1 MGMPVNRKKAAA
13 LRYEKSY
20 EAPIV
25 TAAGI
30 GLIAD
35 KIIEKAD
42 ENNVPIVYNKELA
55 DLLQNIDIG
64 DSIPPEIYEVV
75 AQVIAYVM
83 NVDNKL
89 KARD

>member
-1 MGMPVNRKKAAA
+1 MPNDRKKATA
-13 LRYEKSY
+13 LRYDKGY
-20 EAPIV
+20 EAPVV

-55 DLLQNIDIG
+55 ELLQNVDIG
-64 DSIPPEIYEVV
+64 DSIPPEIYGIV
-75 AQVIAYVM
+75 AEVIAYVL
-83 NVDNKL
+83 NVDGNLNK
-89 KARD
+89 RR

>member
-1 MGMPVNRKKAAA
+1 MPRNNRRAAA
-13 LRYEKSY
+13 LRYEKTY

-55 DLLQNIDIG
+55 ELLNNVDIG
-64 DSIPPEIYEVV
+64 QSIPPELYEIV
-75 AQVIAYVM
+75 AEVIAYVM
-83 NVDNKL
+83 SVDSNLNKE
-89 KARD
+89 K

>member
-1 MGMPVNRKKAAA
+1 MPVNRKKAAA

-83 NVDNKL
+83 NVDNKS
-89 KARD
+89 KVYERK

>member
-1 MGMPVNRKKAAA
+1 MPLNRKKAAA

-42 ENNVPIVYNKELA
+42 ENNVPIVYNKELS

-89 KARD
+89 KAIEKK

>member
-1 MGMPVNRKKAAA
+1 MPRNNKKAAA
-13 LRYEKSY
+13 LRYEQSY

-55 DLLQNIDIG
+55 DLLQNVDVG
-64 DSIPPEIYEVV
+64 ESIPSEIYEIV
-75 AQVIAYVM
+75 AEIIAYVM
-83 NVDNKL
+83 SVDNNLNKE
-89 KARD
+89 R

>member
-1 MGMPVNRKKAAA
+1 MPRNNKKAAA
-13 LRYEKSY
+13 LRYEQSY

-55 DLLQNIDIG
+55 DLLQNVDVG
-64 DSIPPEIYEVV
+64 ESIPPEIYEIV
-75 AQVIAYVM
+75 AEIIAYVM
-83 NVDNKL
+83 SVDNNLNKE
-89 KARD
+89 R

>member
-1 MGMPVNRKKAAA
+1 MPVNRKKAAA

-83 NVDNKL
+83 NVDNKS
-89 KARD
+89 KAYERK

>member
-1 MGMPVNRKKAAA
+1 MPNGRKKSAA
-13 LRYEKSY
+13 LRYDQGY

-42 ENNVPIVYNKELA
+42 ENNIPIVYNKELA
-55 DLLQNIDIG
+55 ELLQNVDIG
-64 DSIPPEIYEVV
+64 ESIPPEIYGIV
-75 AQVIAYVM
+75 AEVIAYVL
-83 NVDNKL
+83 NVDGDL
-89 KARD
+89 KKRR

>member
-1 MGMPVNRKKAAA
+1 MPKNNKKAAA
-13 LRYEKSY
+13 LRYEQSY

-55 DLLQNIDIG
+55 DLLQNVDIG
-64 DSIPPEIYEVV
+64 ESIPSEIYEIV
-75 AQVIAYVM
+75 AEIIAYVM
-83 NVDNKL
+83 SVDNNLNKE
-89 KARD
+89 R

>member
-1 MGMPVNRKKAAA
+1 MPQDRKKAAA
-13 LRYEKSY
+13 LKYDKSY

-42 ENNVPIVYNKELA
+42 ENNVPIVYNRELA
-55 DLLQNIDIG
+55 DLLQNVDMG
-64 DSIPPEIYEVV
+64 DSIPPEIYAIV
-75 AQVIAYVM
+75 AEVIAYVL
-83 NVDNKL
+83 NVDGNLNK
-89 KARD
+89 RR